1 MTWERVDPET
11 RALENHRRELVMV
24 EEVLRQT
31 AEYWEEVRR
40 QFELDDN
47 LTRNRYL
54 YRAPS
59 GGLYDIVFVGR
70 TDEPFPSGMEF
81 WYLADGFDQLPPRST
96 INADL
101 WDLVRDRV
109 AGGEE
114 RYPDGASLEVFE
126 RQMSALV
133 RRAGDQFYDL
143 LRDDPA
149 L

>member
-11 RALENHRRELVMV
+11 LDLENHRRELVMV
-24 EEVLRQT
+24 EEVLRQS

-59 GGLYDIVFVGR
+59 GGLYEIVFVGR

-81 WYLADGFDQLPPRST
+81 WYLADGFDQLPPGST

-101 WDLVRDRV
+101 WDLVRDLV
-109 AGGEE
+109 AGVEE
-114 RYPDGASLEVFE
+114 HYPDVVSLDVFE
-126 RQMSALV
+126 QEMSRILQ
-133 RRAGDQFYDL
+133 R
-143 LRDDPA
+143 
-149 L
+149 

>member
-11 RALENHRRELVMV
+11 LDLENHRRELVMV

-70 TDEPFPSGMEF
+70 SDEPFPSGMEF

-101 WDLVRDRV
+101 YDLVRDLV
-109 AGGEE
+109 AGVEE
-114 RYPDGASLEVFE
+114 HYPDVASLRVLEE
-126 RQMSALV
+126 QMRQLIQ
-133 RRAGDQFYDL
+133 R
-143 LRDDPA
+143 
-149 L
+149 

>member
-11 RALENHRRELVMV
+11 LDLENHRRELVMV

-96 INADL
+96 IDADL
-101 WDLVRDRV
+101 LDLVRDLV
-109 AGGEE
+109 AGVEE
-114 RYPDGASLEVFE
+114 HYPDVASLEVLDQQVSRM
-126 RQMSALV
+126 RQ
-133 RRAGDQFYDL
+133 Q
-143 LRDDPA
+143 
-149 L
+149 

>member
-11 RALENHRRELVMV
+11 LDLENHRRELVMV

-101 WDLVRDRV
+101 WDLVRDLV
-109 AGGEE
+109 AGVEE
-114 RYPDGASLEVFE
+114 HYPDVASLEVLE
-126 RQMSALV
+126 EEMSRIL
-133 RRAGDQFYDL
+133 QL
-143 LRDDPA
+143 LQR
-149 L
+149 

>member
-11 RALENHRRELVMV
+11 LDLENHRRELVMV

-81 WYLADGFDQLPPRST
+81 WYLADGFDQLPPTVNPIPITPITTNS
-96 INADL
+96 IDCGFE
-101 WDLVRDRV
+101 LVEGHQK
-109 AGGEE
+109 A
-114 RYPDGASLEVFE
+114 
-126 RQMSALV
+126 
-133 RRAGDQFYDL
+133 
-143 LRDDPA
+143 
-149 L
+149 

>member
-1 MTWERVDPET
+1 MTWERIDPET
-11 RALENHRRELVMV
+11 LDLENHRRELVMV
-24 EEVLRQT
+24 EEVLRQS

-81 WYLADGFDQLPPRST
+81 WYLADGFDQLPPGST

-101 WDLVRDRV
+101 WDLVRDLV
-109 AGGEE
+109 AGVEE
-114 RYPDGASLEVFE
+114 HYPDVASLDVFE
-126 RQMSALV
+126 QEMS
-133 RRAGDQFYDL
+133 RL
-143 LRDDPA
+143 LQLLQR
-149 L
+149 

>member
-11 RALENHRRELVMV
+11 LDLENHRRELVMV

-31 AEYWEEVRR
+31 TEYWEEVRR

-81 WYLADGFDQLPPRST
+81 WYLADGFDQLPPGST

-101 WDLVRDRV
+101 WDLVRDLV
-109 AGGEE
+109 AGVEE
-114 RYPDGASLEVFE
+114 HYPDVASHDVFE
-126 RQMSALV
+126 QEMS
-133 RRAGDQFYDL
+133 RL
-143 LRDDPA
+143 LQLLQR
-149 L
+149 